1 MDFIRINDIIK
12 EGLSVILLNQ
22 ITKITVYIYK
32 LMQNSLSK

>member
-22 ITKITVYIYK
+22 ITKITVYI
-32 LMQNSLSK
+32 

>member
-22 ITKITVYIYK
+22 ITKISVYI
-32 LMQNSLSK
+32 

>member
-22 ITKITVYIYK
+22 IAKISVYI
-32 LMQNSLSK
+32 